1 MKELRNTIHDPRPM
15 IHDARDTISVHG
27 SRATMCAMCDT
38 MCDMCDTKKKCVT
51 LRNLKMSHTLSLT
64 FMSLEQ
70 CVTLRGCVTRFFILV
85 HI

>member
-27 SRATMCAMCDT
+27 SRATMCDMCDT

-51 LRNLKMSHTLSLT
+51 LRNLKMSHRLSLS
-64 FMSLEQ
+64 FRSFAQ
-70 CVTLRGCVTRFFILV
+70 CVTLRGCVTRFLILV